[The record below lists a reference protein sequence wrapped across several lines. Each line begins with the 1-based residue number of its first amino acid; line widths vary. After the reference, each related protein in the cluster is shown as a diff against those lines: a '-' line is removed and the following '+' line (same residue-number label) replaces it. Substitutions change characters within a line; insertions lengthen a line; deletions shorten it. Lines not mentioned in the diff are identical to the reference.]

1 MDGTTWNSDAFIC
14 EVDDGDTTPESSEN
28 IWEVYM
34 PSDFDDTPSRNVQP
48 ITVSLLDIA
57 RPAKAKGNFNCD
69 VLTCEYLH
77 PA

>member
-14 EVDDGDTTPESSEN
+14 EVDDGDTAPESSEN

-34 PSDFDDTPSRNVQP
+34 PSDFDDTPPRNVQP